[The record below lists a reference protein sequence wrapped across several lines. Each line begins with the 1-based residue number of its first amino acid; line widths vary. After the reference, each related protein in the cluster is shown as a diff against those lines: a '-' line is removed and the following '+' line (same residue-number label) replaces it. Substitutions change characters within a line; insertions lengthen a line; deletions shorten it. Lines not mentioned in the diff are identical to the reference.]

1 MSLFY
6 SRKHKVYTNFARL
19 LSLSLVLFLT
29 GCSSA
34 PPPLTVAE
42 ARSMQTR
49 TIKADYNKVMKA
61 SVNVLQD
68 LNYTIDEISEN
79 IGIIIASRVSEKSQG
94 RINKE
99 ETVVDE
105 GTPNWV
111 LAIGIAFIAV
121 IAMVIMFAVF
131 SIFGGDDDD
140 DDDDDDDNDRS
151 VHGHGGNNTTIIRE
165 GRDKHKVYKYSIT
178 INLESINEQET
189 KVRVSLQGQQMRGS
203 DIERAGAVND
213 PEFFQRFFANLDKSL
228 FLE

>member
-1 MSLFY
+1 MNLFY
-6 SRKHKVYTNFARL
+6 TKKLNVHTTLARFVSVYLIF
-19 LSLSLVLFLT
+19 FLI

-49 TIKADYNKVMKA
+49 TINADYNKVMKA
-61 SVNVLQD
+61 SINVLQD

-79 IGIIIASRVSEKSQG
+79 IGIIIASRVSEKPQG
-94 RINKE
+94 KINRE

-105 GTPNWV
+105 GAPTWLKV
-111 LAIGIAFIAV
+111 IGIVFIVAV
-121 IAMVIMFAVF
+121 VSAILYA
-131 SIFGGDDDD
+131 IFGGNG
-140 DDDDDDDNDRS
+140 DDDDDDDNDNHSHR
-151 VHGHGGNNTTIIRE
+151 GRGGNSTTIIRE
-165 GRDKHKVYKYSIT
+165 GRDKHKVYKYNIT

-203 DIERAGAVND
+203 DVERAGAVND
-213 PEFFQRFFANLDKSL
+213 LEFFQRFFANLDKSL